1 MATRHAAI
9 AEARAFA
16 VLDIDEAEERAY
28 RWLLTH
34 PGATVQEVGEAL
46 RLSSRK
52 TQRLLDAIEAK
63 GLATYSPQRPRRY
76 VPASPH
82 VAIEALA
89 VRREEEL
96 QRARLLGREL
106 QELVSAQR
114 GGEQEPIVEIVTSHE
129 AERQINEQID
139 RVAQHEVVSLVRLP
153 LLISRLDQ
161 PNEQRQR
168 TQREAQ
174 ARGVRYRSIVD
185 AEILTLPGAV
195 KSIRSDM
202 KAGENVRVL
211 PELPFKMALAD
222 HRAAFIPLNL
232 ENAGTPSLLVRSS
245 ALIDA
250 LHALFELL
258 WERAAPI
265 AFTRGG
271 TLELGKPDAQ
281 LRQDAHELVTLMAA
295 GLQDKAIAHELGIS
309 ASTLNRRIVE
319 TMKVLEARTRF
330 QLGWLAALRMSGATE
345 TRTDAASAR

>member
-1 MATRHAAI
+1 MASQTAMAD
-9 AEARAFA
+9 ARAFA

-46 RLSSRK
+46 RLSPRK
-52 TQRLLDAIEAK
+52 TQRLLDAIEVK

-89 VRREEEL
+89 LRREEDI
-96 QRARLLGREL
+96 QRARALGREL
-106 QELVSAQR
+106 QELVAAQR
-114 GGEQEPIVEIVTSHE
+114 GGEQEPVVEMVTSHE

-139 RVAQHEVVSLVRLP
+139 RIAQQEVVSLVRLP

-161 PNEQRQR
+161 PNQQGQR

-185 AEILTLPGAV
+185 AEILTVPGAI
-195 KSIRSDM
+195 KGIRSDM
-202 KAGENVRVL
+202 RAGENVRVL
-211 PELPFKMALAD
+211 PELPFKMVLAD
-222 HRAAFIPLNL
+222 RRAAFIPLNL
-232 ENAGTPSLLVRSS
+232 DDSGTPSLLLRSS
-245 ALIDA
+245 ALLDA

-265 AFTRGG
+265 AFPRGG
-271 TLELGKPDAQ
+271 GIRIGKPEAQ
-281 LRQDAHELVTLMAA
+281 LREDAHELVTLMAA
-295 GLQDKAIAHELGIS
+295 GLQDKAIAHELGVS
-309 ASTLNRRIVE
+309 ASTLNRRVVE
-319 TMKVLEARTRF
+319 AMKALEARTRF
-330 QLGWLAALRMSGATE
+330 QLGWLAALRLSGT
-345 TRTDAASAR
+345 TDDDKDAP